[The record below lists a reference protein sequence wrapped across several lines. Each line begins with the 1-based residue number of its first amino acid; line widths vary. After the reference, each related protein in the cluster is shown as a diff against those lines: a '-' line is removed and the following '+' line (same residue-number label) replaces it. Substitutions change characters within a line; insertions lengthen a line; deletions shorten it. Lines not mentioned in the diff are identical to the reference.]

1 LVDEL
6 AAGLNPEELRR
17 VAARL
22 RDFANSGIAM
32 VVVEHLMG
40 FIGEVTD
47 RVIVLNAGREIFEG
61 ELGDAVRDRQVV
73 EVFLGVGDAV

>member
-1 LVDEL
+1 
-6 AAGLNPEELRR
+6 

-47 RVIVLNAGREIFEG
+47 RVSCSTPGAKFSKENSATRC
-61 ELGDAVRDRQVV
+61 ATRRS
-73 EVFLGVGDAV
+73 

>member
-1 LVDEL
+1 
-6 AAGLNPEELRR
+6 LRR
-17 VAARL
+17 AAARL

-47 RVIVLNAGREIFEG
+47 RVSCSTPGAKFSKENSATRC
-61 ELGDAVRDRQVV
+61 ATRRS
-73 EVFLGVGDAV
+73 